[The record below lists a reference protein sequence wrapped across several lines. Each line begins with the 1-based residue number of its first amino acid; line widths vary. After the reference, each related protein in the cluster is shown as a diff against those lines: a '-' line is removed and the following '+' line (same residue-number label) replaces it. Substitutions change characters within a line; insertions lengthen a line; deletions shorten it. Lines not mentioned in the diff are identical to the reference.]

1 MLGGRA
7 VVLRGV
13 FVDTG
18 VWIVDPFAG
27 NTGTPPTGAIG
38 AATGGIIGRTPVAG
52 IAPFPVTKIS
62 NSTSKIN
69 LMMTF
74 FDGFYFTD
82 IRAAIDFFGTSFKN
96 SYLNKS
102 MIKKTNRKL

>member
-82 IRAAIDFFGTSFKN
+82 IRAAIDFLERRLK
-96 SYLNKS
+96 
-102 MIKKTNRKL
+102 IHI